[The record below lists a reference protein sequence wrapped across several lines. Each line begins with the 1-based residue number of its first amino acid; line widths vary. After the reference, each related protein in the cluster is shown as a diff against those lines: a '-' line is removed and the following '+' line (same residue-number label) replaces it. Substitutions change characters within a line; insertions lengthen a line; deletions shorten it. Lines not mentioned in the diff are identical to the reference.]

1 VYYFELHESDDDL
14 FTDALLAHEQEFS
27 EGEFFDLVMEAR
39 GRVLESFEEDTLV
52 EAIAHELERASGFVY
67 IDDGRLIAAVNVS
80 RVDDDN
86 AIAAVETEADEEE
99 ADEDDDHGIDEGDA
113 GFRSLIVRLD
123 RDERN

>member
-1 VYYFELHESDDDL
+1 MYYYELHESDDDL

-39 GRVLESFEEDTLV
+39 GRVLETFEENTLV

-80 RVDDDN
+80 RIDDDN
-86 AIAAVETEADEEE
+86 VIAEVVPDDD
-99 ADEDDDHGIDEGDA
+99 ADEDENDDHGLDEEDA